1 MDDKTK
7 GIIATLA
14 ATLLCGCPGLFGLC
28 MGSMSAVA
36 SFVPNADID
45 IFGSNSPG
53 AALGMGVGMLCG
65 GIIFIAIPVVVGIKT
80 LRKPEA

>member
-7 GIIATLA
+7 GIIATLT

-28 MGSMSAVA
+28 MGSMAAVT
-36 SFVPNADID
+36 SFIPNADID
-45 IFGSNSPG
+45 IFGSSDPK

-65 GIIFIAIPVVVGIKT
+65 GVIFVAIPVVVGIKT